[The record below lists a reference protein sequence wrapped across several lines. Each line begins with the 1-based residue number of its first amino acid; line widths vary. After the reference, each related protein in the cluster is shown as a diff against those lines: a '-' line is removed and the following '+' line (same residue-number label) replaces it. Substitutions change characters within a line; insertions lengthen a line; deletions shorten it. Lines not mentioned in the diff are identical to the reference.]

1 MTTLHIG
8 TNIAELRKAMGVKQE
23 DVAKAVGVS
32 AQAVSKWENGGTPD
46 TELLPRIADY
56 FGVSIDKLFGRTT
69 VDYSN
74 IEEEVTNYIAQT
86 MDDYGVGFDLD
97 KLPDE
102 AYALTMEKAQA
113 ICRSI
118 SIGMFGTSLQEEVG
132 FSVKQ
137 MFDDVRKNAS
147 DDMYLY
153 AKTIT
158 DSGISMMSFAKSS
171 PYFMLFPEPEQ
182 GWYENLPDVED
193 YRKVFSALAQPDVL
207 ECLYFIHS
215 QKPKKKFS
223 LGYFSK
229 MTKLNPERAEKLLE
243 ILIEM
248 KYAEASVIDLDD
260 TEQTFYSIIPNHVF
274 ILLLMLIKTYMN
286 PPKANIELDFRKKP
300 FFRKQEE
307 TE

>member
-1 MTTLHIG
+1 LTNMQIG
-8 TNIAELRKAMGVKQE
+8 TNIAELRKVMGAKQE

-69 VDYSN
+69 IDYSN
-74 IEEEVTNYIAQT
+74 IEDEVTKYIAQS

-102 AYALTMEKAQA
+102 AHALTMEKAQA

-118 SIGMFGTSLQEEVG
+118 SIGMFGTALQEEVG

-158 DSGISMMSFAKSS
+158 DSGISMMSFAKNF

-193 YRKVFSALAQPDVL
+193 YREVFSALV
-207 ECLYFIHS
+207 CGFGIY
-215 QKPKKKFS
+215 
-223 LGYFSK
+223 
-229 MTKLNPERAEKLLE
+229 
-243 ILIEM
+243 
-248 KYAEASVIDLDD
+248 
-260 TEQTFYSIIPNHVF
+260 
-274 ILLLMLIKTYMN
+274 
-286 PPKANIELDFRKKP
+286 
-300 FFRKQEE
+300 
-307 TE
+307 